1 VDAGTGEMLRCNFA
15 MLADLVLDQDEHLL
29 DEAEKDMIER
39 FKVQWTLNYASL
51 TLCGNKYPMLA

>member
-1 VDAGTGEMLRCNFA
+1 MLRCNFA